1 MDDSE
6 FVINLKDYEREL
18 LTEMKKWDS
27 RNDRFIFA
35 CNNGDDETSSKLLE
49 YLLSKEMDVLDML
62 VNEEWRQWFR
72 QFCKIELSVENVDFW
87 EECEKYEKWT
97 RIEHRIFHA
106 MYLYNTYISS
116 ESRYAINIDEN
127 ARKYVKERI
136 DTFRKSPSRY
146 EDLKDLFFNVKKLVK
161 VCMSDTLQ
169 RFTRSQVFQEK
180 ISAVND
186 FKFEELVDR
195 RNNNASLMHLCAKKN
210 KIHCMELLM
219 SKGAD
224 INFEDK
230 TKATP
235 FDYAINNN
243 CVEAALFLLFNGAN
257 INLDLRNNRITSISE
272 LKTKYDK
279 MSELFMDK
287 YVNDSKEKLEDV
299 YKVLYEVNNSSLTNL
314 QMNYTRSRRALLF
327 DIIDE
332 NSIDNHGIRSLYIVQ
347 HKKNLNRY
355 NAFCVKFQKAFHAL
369 QYRNS
374 NWKHHIYFKHNSLVP
389 ISNIFLQNNRRG
401 DYEVYVIKVGFTT
414 SVSMNI
420 SDIDQFFS
428 TNRNVTMTA
437 FQI

>member
-1 MDDSE
+1 
-6 FVINLKDYEREL
+6 
-18 LTEMKKWDS
+18 
-27 RNDRFIFA
+27 
-35 CNNGDDETSSKLLE
+35 
-49 YLLSKEMDVLDML
+49 
-62 VNEEWRQWFR
+62 
-72 QFCKIELSVENVDFW
+72 
-87 EECEKYEKWT
+87 
-97 RIEHRIFHA
+97 
-106 MYLYNTYISS
+106 
-116 ESRYAINIDEN
+116 
-127 ARKYVKERI
+127 
-136 DTFRKSPSRY
+136 
-146 EDLKDLFFNVKKLVK
+146 
-161 VCMSDTLQ
+161 
-169 RFTRSQVFQEK
+169 
-180 ISAVND
+180 
-186 FKFEELVDR
+186 
-195 RNNNASLMHLCAKKN
+195 
-210 KIHCMELLM
+210 MELLI